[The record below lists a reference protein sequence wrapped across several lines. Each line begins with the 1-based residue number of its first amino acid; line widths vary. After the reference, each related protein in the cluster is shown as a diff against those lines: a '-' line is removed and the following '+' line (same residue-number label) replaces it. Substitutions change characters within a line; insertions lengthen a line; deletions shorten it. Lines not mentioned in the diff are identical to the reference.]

1 MSTIIVLVLFT
12 LAAMVGNDWPND
24 SDLHSFHSSQRHI
37 LSGGLLGY
45 EIYGNP
51 DNDTVI
57 LMMDSPFSRVLDI
70 PELYKDNFVVI
81 PERPGYGISQ
91 YQETFT
97 LQLYAKSIK
106 KLMTHLKVNSATIV
120 GIGAGGPYAL
130 ALSNK
135 YPSLVKSIIL
145 IAPLGP
151 VNEIDNPYVGI
162 ESQFFLSTT
171 KFTSNKAR
179 GLFAWL
185 GRQML
190 YYYPYQDFEDVVI
203 DTISHHD
210 RNTIVD
216 NMHIFKALLASITEG
231 LRPGCMG
238 YYSDMELWFKP
249 WGFQLQNVPS
259 PVSIWYSKN
268 DTKIPSSH
276 IDIMCGHLQNVV
288 CNPVEGHGNLALILD
303 RLNQLPQ
310 LLKELK

>member
-179 GLFAWL
+179 G
-185 GRQML
+185 
-190 YYYPYQDFEDVVI
+190 V
-203 DTISHHD
+203 
-210 RNTIVD
+210 
-216 NMHIFKALLASITEG
+216 
-231 LRPGCMG
+231 
-238 YYSDMELWFKP
+238 
-249 WGFQLQNVPS
+249 
-259 PVSIWYSKN
+259 
-268 DTKIPSSH
+268 
-276 IDIMCGHLQNVV
+276 
-288 CNPVEGHGNLALILD
+288 
-303 RLNQLPQ
+303 LN
-310 LLKELK
+310 